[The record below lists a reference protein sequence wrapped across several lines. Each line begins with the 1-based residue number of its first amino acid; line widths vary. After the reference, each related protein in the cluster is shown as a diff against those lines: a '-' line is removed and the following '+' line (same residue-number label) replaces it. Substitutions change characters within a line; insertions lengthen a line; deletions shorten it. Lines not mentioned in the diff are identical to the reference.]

1 MESRKVWCLPHQE
14 TEVNLNQTVVYSEN
28 PLTKVNLNNSF
39 ELGQLGSMDFLSS
52 DNLNSMV
59 DIDHYKGKLC
69 IVFLFFLQIHV
80 YKLLI

>member
-1 MESRKVWCLPHQE
+1 MESRKVWCPPQQK
-14 TEVNLNQTVVYSEN
+14 TEVNLNQTVLYSEN

-39 ELGQLGSMDFLSS
+39 GQLGSMDFLSS

-59 DIDHYKGKLC
+59 DFEGKL
-69 IVFLFFLQIHV
+69 VLFFFFFLQIHV

>member
-1 MESRKVWCLPHQE
+1 MKSRKVWCPPQKE

-39 ELGQLGSMDFLSS
+39 EFGQLGSMDFLSS
-52 DNLNSMV
+52 DNLNSMI

-69 IVFLFFLQIHV
+69 IVFFFFLQIHV

>member
-14 TEVNLNQTVVYSEN
+14 TEVNPNQTAVYSEN
-28 PLTKVNLNNSF
+28 PLNLNNFF
-39 ELGQLGSMDFLSS
+39 EFGQLGSMDFLSS

-69 IVFLFFLQIHV
+69 IVFLFFC
-80 YKLLI
+80 KSMFTNF

>member
-1 MESRKVWCLPHQE
+1 MESRKVWCPPQQK
-14 TEVNLNQTVVYSEN
+14 TEVNLNQTVLYSEN

-39 ELGQLGSMDFLSS
+39 GQLGSMDFLSS

-69 IVFLFFLQIHV
+69 IVSFFLQIHV